1 MVEGEEVGGG
11 VDMGGID
18 KGGDRRDSGKL

>member
-1 MVEGEEVGGG
+1 MVEGDEVGGG
-11 VDMGGID
+11 VDKGGID